1 MSMNRVPP
9 STTLFCASLLVL
21 LAHTGCSNSDG
32 HESRGQAPRYGA
44 LMLEVGRRFEL
55 LGEAADAGRWEL
67 AEFELQEL
75 EEVFDELA
83 LAPSPEE
90 SHEVDLQGIREAFL
104 ETHPPE
110 LASALQRRDTAA
122 FAEAF
127 ERAALTCNGCHKAS
141 GHAFIEV
148 PTVPGQRVPKLDRIH
163 EVSAR

>member
-1 MSMNRVPP
+1 MNRVPP
-9 STTLFCASLLVL
+9 STTLFCATLLVL
-21 LAHTGCSNSDG
+21 LVHTGCSKSES
-32 HESRGQAPRYGA
+32 HEYRGLAPRYGA
-44 LMLEVGRRFEL
+44 LMLEIGRRFEL

-75 EEVFDELA
+75 EEVFDDLA

-90 SHEVDLQGIREAFL
+90 SRDVDLKGIREAFL
-104 ETHPPE
+104 ETNPPE
-110 LASALQRRDTAA
+110 LASALQRQDAAA

-141 GHAFIEV
+141 SHAFIEV
-148 PTVPGQRVPKLDRIH
+148 PTVPGQRVPRLDRVP